1 MPAYDYL
8 FLLQSDTA
16 NTVDAVTTDKMNF
29 GNANPGVNKN
39 GLWGLHVIVTTAF
52 ADLDEGANIGIVHSA
67 SDDLSTS
74 SEVHTSMFVPV
85 DELTAGKHLFLPACS
100 RPLLQYAGVLFDAV
114 STAANAGKTTMFFGP
129 ASGGEG

>member
-8 FLLQSDTA
+8 FIVQEDTA
-16 NTVDAVTTDKMNF
+16 NTTDAVGTNVMNF

-39 GLWGLHVIVTTAF
+39 GMWGLHVIVTTAF
-52 ADLDEGANIGIVHSA
+52 GNLTEGANFSIVHSDA
-67 SDDLSTS
+67 DDISTA